1 MSGDVQPRKRK
12 DKRRKKEDLPGGNED
27 VPSVSSNFSSDENIH
42 VHKDA
47 GTGGNIC
54 AKIVFFMLLG
64 ALAVMVGL
72 ILTEYRG
79 SSDVDTPVAESRW
92 AQVFDGWVDESPAK
106 HDEHDEPVEESGEE
120 HEEEHSEEGDE
131 HGEEEHDEH
140 DEHDEHEEHEEEE
153 EEEAVSGEEEEESLE
168 EEKEEAEEEEEQEAE
183 GSEEGQE
190 EEEEEE
196 EEDEEEEDE
205 GTEEELEDIPGVIE
219 SKEAEE
225 DDDDDESAGADDDD
239 DGDDEQGASEE
250 AAEEGSEEARRAL
263 PESKLPHQMDVP
275 SQVPEQNLVR
285 EDKTRSSQHK
295 DKTVPSNVEQQIPN
309 PNAQPRTK
317 EEVKEGLEPIIESS
331 NKTPHLAEK
340 PIISIPH
347 SSQSIKSE
355 LPSPTINQNAD
366 TVSSHL
372 SRESDDSSIRK
383 VSSHTPSSQL
393 KRSSVPSISTEDA
406 NSLHIS
412 VDKLSS
418 SKESTENAT
427 RVTVEK
433 AQFSNIPIQN
443 IDSSLLSIEKSDS
456 IKKPD
461 QIVRSPETSQEKND
475 SPISAQ
481 KISSQMPREKADTS
495 SIHIPG
501 EKTGS
506 FQKQA
511 DGVNAQAQA
520 SGDSSPSLQ
529 PEKFISSQIL
539 KEEKHLSHIPSL
551 EKSSVPLKKPNDIN
565 ILSEELSTSSS
576 EKAKVGAS
584 QHVLIET
591 QNASNAQVSSE
602 SLNHRTTGHISSA
615 SSPADESKVPTQK
628 QKTEEP
634 LPLEQVKSNAEKK
647 PSSINKNSEK
657 LKESSVYNQESLS
670 DIEKAPVV
678 AESSAN
684 VSSKPSAPKHK
695 KEGGEDD
702 DDDDEGA
709 DDEGDDQ
716 AEGGA
721 EESNEGAGGG
731 EEAEAEGGDSGDDDE
746 DEEEPSGVA
755 LKFGVGVALVLVAH
769 VVLVRKWNA
778 DEAETVQKNEPAQT
792 SGTEEIT
799 PELIERRQTLLP
811 EGGEQQNDVEGS
823 EYSEEEEEVV
833 EEKPYKVEKYEDY
846 MAKFNPRT
854 GPEQERVKE
863 EKKTSPAESEE
874 EEEEEEKVMDEVSKE
889 ESEEEEE
896 EEEEEESEEEP
907 PRVIRA
913 PPSKTTR
920 AADVTPEESPTEEE
934 ESEEEEEEGVP
945 SSKGSGAKGYE
956 KADISSGDDLRIRE
970 ELDLADADLDEK
982 PEAALQAFSAILK
995 KNPNSPR
1002 AHYGMAQALDRMA
1015 EKQHSNLLLQKAIDA
1030 YEKVLSLGAS
1040 VPDKLY
1046 HLAADRCINR
1056 MRFKGQHHTA
1066 IHIHKK
1072 LIQRFSNDPA
1082 HLNQLAVTYLII
1094 NRLVDAKRVLEDTL
1108 LRWPGNGFAQV
1119 HYGFILKT
1127 HDNNNEAAVDYLT
1140 RGIATREPG
1149 TIDGRFFF
1157 QLGDALTRLGR
1168 QEEAGKIYDL
1178 GVREGLFLSKYQ
1190 RSLYNVDRL
1199 LAQPWWTPAE
1209 TTYAHNFKR
1218 LQDNWKKIRA
1228 EGLSVLADQMF
1239 KDEAENLRDVG
1250 NWQQF
1255 ELYARGRRI
1264 AANCGKTPYTCQ
1276 LISEFP
1282 AARDCRRGQV
1292 KFSVMQAGTHVWP
1305 HCGPTNCRLRSHL
1318 GLVVPEGTF
1327 IRVAEETRSW
1337 KEGGLFIFDD
1347 SFEHEVWHNGTTTR
1361 LVLIVDVWHPELTEN
1376 EKKTMPAI

>member
-12 DKRRKKEDLPGGNED
+12 DKRRKKDVEYRVQKMKVPLEDLPGGNED

-250 AAEEGSEEARRAL
+250 AAEEGSEE
-263 PESKLPHQMDVP
+263 
-275 SQVPEQNLVR
+275 
-285 EDKTRSSQHK
+285 
-295 DKTVPSNVEQQIPN
+295 
-309 PNAQPRTK
+309 
-317 EEVKEGLEPIIESS
+317 
-331 NKTPHLAEK
+331 
-340 PIISIPH
+340 
-347 SSQSIKSE
+347 
-355 LPSPTINQNAD
+355 
-366 TVSSHL
+366 
-372 SRESDDSSIRK
+372 
-383 VSSHTPSSQL
+383 
-393 KRSSVPSISTEDA
+393 
-406 NSLHIS
+406 
-412 VDKLSS
+412 
-418 SKESTENAT
+418 
-427 RVTVEK
+427 
-433 AQFSNIPIQN
+433 
-443 IDSSLLSIEKSDS
+443 
-456 IKKPD
+456 
-461 QIVRSPETSQEKND
+461 
-475 SPISAQ
+475 
-481 KISSQMPREKADTS
+481 
-495 SIHIPG
+495 
-501 EKTGS
+501 
-506 FQKQA
+506 
-511 DGVNAQAQA
+511 
-520 SGDSSPSLQ
+520 
-529 PEKFISSQIL
+529 
-539 KEEKHLSHIPSL
+539 
-551 EKSSVPLKKPNDIN
+551 
-565 ILSEELSTSSS
+565 
-576 EKAKVGAS
+576 
-584 QHVLIET
+584 
-591 QNASNAQVSSE
+591 
-602 SLNHRTTGHISSA
+602 
-615 SSPADESKVPTQK
+615 
-628 QKTEEP
+628 
-634 LPLEQVKSNAEKK
+634 
-647 PSSINKNSEK
+647 
-657 LKESSVYNQESLS
+657 
-670 DIEKAPVV
+670 
-678 AESSAN
+678 
-684 VSSKPSAPKHK
+684 
-695 KEGGEDD
+695 EGGEDD